1 MNRFLYS
8 LIILL
13 FIQVGLFA
21 QTDSLGIKREGD
33 KVFVLH
39 KVQAKQTLYSL
50 AKRYMTTVAGVNA
63 ENPMLQS
70 DCKLGKRSKFLM
82 VVN

>member
-50 AKRYMTTVAGVNA
+50 AKRYMTTVVKSQCRKPNA
-63 ENPMLQS
+63 PIRIANWANAQNSLWW
-70 DCKLGKRSKFLM
+70 
-82 VVN
+82 